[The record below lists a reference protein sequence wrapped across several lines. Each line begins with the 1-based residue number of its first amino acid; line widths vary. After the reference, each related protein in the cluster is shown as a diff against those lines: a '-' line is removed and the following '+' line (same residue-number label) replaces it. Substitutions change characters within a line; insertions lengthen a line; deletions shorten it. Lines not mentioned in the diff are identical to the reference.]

1 NRPAPELQPDCTRGR
16 TAWITG
22 GAAPASATGR
32 PDHGHNRHRG
42 GPRVRHRRGYPVWA
56 ADLESTRANDTACRA
71 ARGRSGGF
79 VVPGRVRVTRPGV
92 GGAGRSGREPVDDRD
107 TGPRYQPAQPVAV
120 RVTVIATA
128 RAAGR

>member
-1 NRPAPELQPDCTRGR
+1 ARRARRDPSKRPA
-16 TAWITG
+16 AWTEHVSSGHWTVTG
-22 GAAPASATGR
+22 LPGDGL
-32 PDHGHNRHRG
+32 
-42 GPRVRHRRGYPVWA
+42 RVRQGSYTG
-56 ADLESTRANDTACRA
+56 LESTRANVTACRT

-79 VVPGRVRVTRPGV
+79 VVPGRVRVTRPGF